1 MHEIVYKNAVL
12 TAKQFGNAPLTLHNK
27 PIGENAFYGY
37 DTSDTNFLSK
47 QWAKETG
54 AYYFD
59 LNDFMEAVHLG
70 DTKKIE
76 EYKKQLK
83 DKKKVITSDLV
94 LGTNK
99 EQTGL
104 AYNHWESLFTKLKDI
119 WTDTSLDERRI
130 VIPLSLTFGLGQH
143 AAVACLNFK
152 PKQETAEIIFMEQH
166 AQKKGRPDYNAK
178 IDYTDGL
185 KLHEKWWG
193 ILAQKALGMKHVDTF
208 KNDKAISHRRKVCG
222 VVATE
227 VARRL
232 LASDNPMELVKSGI
246 EIADKEVDKLHE
258 RNQKLEAKY
267 GYFPLMVV
275 KRKGKPNA

>member
-12 TAKQFGNAPLTLHNK
+12 TPKQFGNAPLTLHNK
-27 PIGENAFYGY
+27 PTGENAFYGY
-37 DTSDTNFLSK
+37 DTSDTNFLSQ

-54 AYYFD
+54 SYYFD

-70 DTKKIE
+70 NTKKIE
-76 EYKKQLK
+76 QYKKQLK
-83 DKKKVITSDLV
+83 DKKKIITSDLV

-166 AQKKGRPDYNAK
+166 AQKKGEAEYDAGF
-178 IDYTDGL
+178 DYTKGIQ
-185 KLHEKWWG
+185 LHAKAWTDVMKSENYGFLG
-193 ILAQKALGMKHVDTF
+193 IKSVNTF
-208 KNDKAISHRRKVCG
+208 
-222 VVATE
+222 
-227 VARRL
+227 
-232 LASDNPMELVKSGI
+232 VK
-246 EIADKEVDKLHE
+246 
-258 RNQKLEAKY
+258 
-267 GYFPLMVV
+267 
-275 KRKGKPNA
+275 